1 MGSIPEVGNW
11 QTYECKMTWTEGH
24 VWVSQDLYVTSNSY
38 FLYKYVVKNSDE
50 EGDMTWENGFDRIAD
65 LAVLPDLTPGTNLKT
80 VEIFDEWESFRINF
94 KMMHS
99 SQEQVFISGSRDE
112 LGDW

>member
-1 MGSIPEVGNW
+1 
-11 QTYECKMTWTEGH
+11 
-24 VWVSQDLYVTSNSY
+24 
-38 FLYKYVVKNSDE
+38 
-50 EGDMTWENGFDRIAD
+50 MTWENGFDRIAD

-112 LGDW
+112 LGDWQNKSEPLYLNKA